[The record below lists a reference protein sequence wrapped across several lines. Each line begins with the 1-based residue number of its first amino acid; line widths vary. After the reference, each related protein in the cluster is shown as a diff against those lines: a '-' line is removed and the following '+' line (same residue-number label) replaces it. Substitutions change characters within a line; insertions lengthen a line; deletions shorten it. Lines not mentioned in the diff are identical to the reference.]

1 MSGAYLHGTSC
12 PAASRIFVL
21 WNRRDMKV
29 TAASLLY
36 TESEKVVCFESN
48 EKLEEFL
55 LTIGGQAAAL

>member
-1 MSGAYLHGTSC
+1 
-12 PAASRIFVL
+12 
-21 WNRRDMKV
+21 MKV